1 MTLELTKEVIESTLF
16 VSIIGL
22 MDYSTL
28 DQFHLEI
35 PDSITKVVIDFNELE
50 FIDSTGIGAILGVI
64 HNARELNLNVEF
76 MGLNET
82 IIDLFETV
90 GVFRVME
97 ALKKRGNKDET

>member
-1 MTLELTKEVIESTLF
+1 MTLEITKEVKESTLF
-16 VSIIGL
+16 VRIIGL
-22 MDYSTL
+22 MDYSTI
-28 DQFHLEI
+28 DHFQMDM

-64 HNARELNLNVEF
+64 HNARELDLHVEF